1 MTDRARETRKD
12 FALVLGFLGVAT
24 LAWVVVA
31 GLYGVAVAGLARV
44 ATYGAVASS
53 TWACIALYHGL
64 RKGRVGW
71 IHSGRRGVV
80 VSAAFVLFSTFCLLY
95 ALTFDWSGLEYV
107 WQTSKPGQPFI
118 YKISAL
124 WGGMSGS
131 MLFWVAILAFCALV
145 MTWKSRHEEDE
156 LTSYALGALSVVLLF
171 YAVLV
176 AGIIPGI
183 KNPFALIPPA
193 HMAAIQAGQAVRG
206 MGMNPLL
213 QTPAMLIHPPNLYA
227 GFVVCTIPYVYALGA
242 LASGSGGTEWITRAR
257 RWTIAAWLF
266 LTLGNV
272 IGGAWA
278 YGELGWGGYWGWDP
292 VENAGLLP
300 WLMITAFLHSV
311 IIQEH
316 RNMLKVWNVI
326 LIALTF
332 LLVLFGTT
340 LVRSGLLS
348 SIHAFGQSTELIV
361 YFLSFLG
368 LNALVVGVMLWRRW
382 NTLRSMNRFDS
393 LLSREASF
401 LLNNWIFVVGAV
413 VVFAG
418 TTFPLISKSYYTYIK
433 GIENREIAVT
443 EPYYNTFIVPLGL
456 ILLLLTGIG
465 PMISWKKATESNLR
479 RNFLAPTLV
488 GGLAAALSV
497 YPFYKVG
504 AAHPDGV
511 PLLKTTYAIL
521 CIFAS
526 AFVLATVAMEYYKGV
541 RVRMHR
547 GAGGPIRAFIEL
559 NLRNKRRYGGYI
571 VHVGMVLFYLGTL
584 GAKGFQM
591 SHRVVLQPGESYQVA
606 GYTLTLGDQ
615 FLERG
620 GESAYSAPRGV
631 KGAIRASNAQYKGVN
646 IEATRAKGDSV
657 ILRPAL
663 GIYDGH
669 DGPPTYESAIL
680 RRGTHDLYIALGE
693 VTQAGA
699 ADMQVFYNPFAWV
712 VLLLAPFV
720 MLVGSLVCL
729 GESGKGRKK
738 KEGSA

>member
-1 MTDRARETRKD
+1 LSDRARETRND
-12 FALVLGFLGVAT
+12 FALVIGFAGIAA
-24 LAWVVVA
+24 LAWVALASV
-31 GLYGVAVAGLARV
+31 YGDAVAGLARV
-44 ATYGAVASS
+44 TTYGAVGASIWS
-53 TWACIALYHGL
+53 TVALFYGL
-64 RKGRVGW
+64 RAGRVGW

-80 VSAAFVLFSTFCLLY
+80 VSSVFVLFATFCLLY
-95 ALTFDWSGLEYV
+95 ALTFDWANLDYV
-107 WQTSKPGQPFI
+107 WRTSKPGQPLI

-131 MLFWVAILAFCALV
+131 MLFWLSILAVCALV
-145 MTWKSRHEEDE
+145 MAWKSRHEEDE
-156 LTSYALGALSVVLLF
+156 LTSYALAGMSIILLF
-171 YAVLV
+171 YAILV

-183 KNPFALIPPA
+183 KNPFAFAAPDLL
-193 HMAAIQAGQAVRG
+193 AAIQSGRTRG

-227 GFVVCTIPYVYALGA
+227 GFVVCTVPYVYALGA
-242 LASGSGGTEWITRAR
+242 LASGSGGTEWIKRSR

-332 LLVLFGTT
+332 MLVLFGTT

-348 SIHAFGQSTELIV
+348 SIHAFGESQALIT

-368 LNALVVGVMLWRRW
+368 VNALVAGAMIARRW
-382 NTLRSMNRFDS
+382 QSLRSMNRFDS
-393 LLSREASF
+393 LLSREAAF

-418 TTFPLISKSYYTYIK
+418 TTFPLISKSYYTFVK

-479 RNFLAPTLV
+479 RNFQMPTLV
-488 GGLAAALSV
+488 GAAAAALSI
-497 YPFYKVG
+497 YPFYRVG
-504 AAHPDGV
+504 SENPDGV
-511 PLLKTTYAIL
+511 PLLKTTYAVL

-526 AFVLATVAMEYYKGV
+526 AFVLATVALEYYKGM
-541 RVRMHR
+541 RVRMRR
-547 GAGGPIRAFIEL
+547 GSSGPFRAFIEL

-584 GAKGFQM
+584 GAKGFQV
-591 SHRVVLQPGESYQVA
+591 SHRVVLQPGETYQVA
-606 GYTLTLGDQ
+606 DYTLTLGEA

-620 GESAYSAPRGV
+620 GDAGPPTPPGV
-631 KGAIRASNAQYKGVN
+631 KGAIRAANAQYQGVN
-646 IEATRAKGDSV
+646 VEAKRSSGDT
-657 ILRPAL
+657 ITLRPAL
-663 GIYDGH
+663 GHYDGH

-693 VTQAGA
+693 VTQEGM

-712 VLLLAPFV
+712 VLILAPTV
-720 MLVGSLVCL
+720 MLVGSIVCL
-729 GESGKGRKK
+729 GEAGTKRK
-738 KEGSA
+738 EEASA

>member
-1 MTDRARETRKD
+1 MNGRAAETRRD
-12 FALVLGFLGVAT
+12 FALVVGFLGVAT
-24 LAWVVVA
+24 LVWVVAA
-31 GLYGVAVAGLARV
+31 GVYGVAVAGLARV
-44 ATYGAVASS
+44 ATYGAVASAL
-53 TWACIALYHGL
+53 WACVALFHGL
-64 RKGRVGW
+64 RHGRVGW
-71 IHSGRRGVV
+71 IHSGRRGVL
-80 VSAAFVLFSTFCLLY
+80 VSSAFVLFATFCLLY

-107 WQTSKPGQPFI
+107 WRTSKPGQPFI

-131 MLFWVAILAFCALV
+131 MLFWVAILAACAII

-176 AGIIPGI
+176 AGLIPGI
-183 KNPFALIPPA
+183 KNPFAFIAPD
-193 HMAAIQAGQAVRG
+193 HMAAIDAGRAVRG

-227 GFVVCTIPYVYALGA
+227 GFVVCTIPYVYAMGA
-242 LASGSGGTEWITRAR
+242 LASGSGGTEWITRSR

-361 YFLSFLG
+361 YFLGFLA
-368 LNALVVGVMLWRRW
+368 LNAVVVGVMLGRRW
-382 NTLRSMNRFDS
+382 NALRSMNRFDS
-393 LLSREASF
+393 LLSREAAF

-418 TTFPLISKSYYTYIK
+418 TTFPLISKSYYTYIR

-443 EPYYNTFIVPLGL
+443 EPYYNTFVVPLGL

-479 RNFLAPTLV
+479 RNFALPTLV
-488 GGLAAALSV
+488 AGAIAALSA

-504 AAHPDGV
+504 AEHPDGV
-511 PLLKTTYAIL
+511 PWLKTTYAIL
-521 CIFAS
+521 CVFAS

-547 GAGGPIRAFIEL
+547 GAGGPIRAFIQL

-591 SHRVVLQPGESYQVA
+591 SERVVLQPGESYEVA
-606 GYTLTLGDQ
+606 GYTLTLGDP
-615 FLERG
+615 FRERG
-620 GESAYSAPRGV
+620 GGDRERAPMGV
-631 KGAIRASNAQYKGVN
+631 KGATRASNAEYQGVN
-646 IEATRAKGDSV
+646 VLAERDGSPTV
-657 ILRPAL
+657 TLQPAL
-663 GIYDGH
+663 GYYDGH

-712 VLLLAPFV
+712 VLLLAPAV
-720 MLVGSLVCL
+720 MLFGSVVCL
-729 GESGKGRKK
+729 GESGKKPK
-738 KEGSA
+738 KEASA